1 MDAGATSIAG
11 TIVMTAIVVL
21 LAASALVGLILGFYC
36 PWHAILISGP
46 MLALLA
52 AMILENDG
60 LGELAGIAII
70 VVCITVNEIAYVIGA
85 ALAARGPKD
94 Q

>member
-1 MDAGATSIAG
+1 
-11 TIVMTAIVVL
+11 MTAIVVL
-21 LAASALVGLILGFYC
+21 LAASALVGLVLGFYC
-36 PWHAILISGP
+36 PWHVILISGP

-52 AMILENDG
+52 AMVLENDG